1 MCALESMATVVDE
14 KTPLI
19 SKIPESPEPAE
30 KQDGR
35 SSCTNFARFL
45 SSVRLEPSIVFFGI
59 TNGMEAVFGTNFI
72 IDKVCKA
79 SYSPDKCENLDS
91 GLYPR
96 EQDSVQRLSSAY
108 GVYIRLIEFIPG
120 IVVMLFLGSW
130 GDHRERK
137 GPILLP
143 LAGNLLKGLLLTAN
157 AYWWSLPPE
166 YILVAYIPVGLTG
179 SMLSLLSGA
188 YAYISTASAGKSR
201 TSRVAVIGVIVHF
214 TSPAGQALA
223 EALFDRG
230 GYLAVFGAHSAAG
243 ALALVYSG
251 VRLEKWPEGRKQ
263 GDLSAS
269 VWQALSP
276 KAVMDMFFV
285 ALRRRK
291 NGVRGYI
298 LGYVAAVSLYV
309 VGVEAKLFDFLYCR
323 KRFGWDHST
332 FTLFSIIDMP
342 LRATGSLLV
351 LPLLSYFFR
360 VDDGILA
367 FIGGTSTLFLFIVR
381 GTAPQAWVMYLS
393 SVIGLGNEMVSVS
406 SRAALSKLVKP
417 EELGAIF
424 AILSTGEALIPI
436 IAPSIFTAIY
446 NSTIDFFPG
455 LVYIFAASF
464 SCGIL
469 FILTWILTRRANN
482 GLYREVSPFKKQ

>member
-1 MCALESMATVVDE
+1 MATVVDE
-14 KTPLI
+14 TTPLLA
-19 SKIPESPEPAE
+19 KIPASPEPVE
-30 KQDGR
+30 KQDGGGV
-35 SSCTNFARFL
+35 CTNFTRFL
-45 SSVRLEPSIVFFGI
+45 SSVRLEPTIVLFGI
-59 TNGMEAVFGTNFI
+59 AYGIETVFGTNLI

-91 GLYPR
+91 GRYPR

-120 IVVMLFLGSW
+120 IVAMLFLGSW
-130 GDHRERK
+130 SDRRERK

-143 LAGNLLKGLLLTAN
+143 LAGNLLKGLLLTSN

-179 SMLSLLSGA
+179 SMLGLISGA
-188 YAYISTASAGKSR
+188 YAYISAASGGKSR

-214 TSPAGQALA
+214 ASPVGQALA

-230 GYLAVFGAHSAAG
+230 GYVAVFGAHSAAS

-251 VRLEKWPEGRKQ
+251 LRLEKWPGGRKR
-263 GDLSAS
+263 GDSSAS
-269 VWQALSP
+269 VWQAVSP
-276 KAVMDMFFV
+276 KAVKDMFLV

-298 LGYVAAVSLYV
+298 LGYVVAVSLYV
-309 VGVEAKLFDFLYCR
+309 VGVDAKQFDFLYCR

-332 FTLFSIIDMP
+332 FTMFSIIDMP

-351 LPLLSYFFR
+351 VPLLSYFFR
-360 VDDGILA
+360 VDDGTLA
-367 FIGGTSTLFLFIVR
+367 FIGGTSTLFLYIVR
-381 GTAPQAWVMYLS
+381 GTAPLAWVMYLS

-406 SRAALSKLVKP
+406 SRAAISKLVEP

-424 AILSTGEALIPI
+424 AILSIGEAVIPI

-455 LVYIFAASF
+455 LVYICAASF

-469 FILTWILTRRANN
+469 FVLTWILTRRPNN
-482 GLYREVSPFKKQ
+482 GLCREVSPFKKQ